1 MAVYIIADMHF
12 DDKFI
17 LSYENRPFGTA
28 EEMNHTIIKNWNKT
42 VKEEDVVYVL
52 GDVGNETYIS
62 ELNGIKYLIK
72 GNHDTQ
78 DNEQYRKCGFR
89 EVYDLPVILEDFWIL
104 SHEPMYVNSNMP
116 YANLFGHVH
125 ANPIYRSVSPQ
136 SFCVSV
142 ERIGYKPVLLSEI
155 KRQIQE
161 EARKEQNRNET

>member
-1 MAVYIIADMHF
+1 MAVYIISDMHF

-17 LSYENRPFGTA
+17 LSYENRPFDTVD
-28 EEMNHTIIKNWNKT
+28 EMNQTILENWNTT

-52 GDVGNETYIS
+52 GDVGSETYIS
-62 ELNGIKYLIK
+62 RLNGIKYLVK
-72 GNHDTQ
+72 GNHDTKA
-78 DNEQYRKCGFR
+78 NEEYRKCGFK

>member
-1 MAVYIIADMHF
+1 MAVYIISDMHF

-17 LSYENRPFGTA
+17 LSYENRPFDTVD
-28 EEMNHTIIKNWNKT
+28 EMNQTILENWNTT

-52 GDVGNETYIS
+52 GDVGSETYIS
-62 ELNGIKYLIK
+62 RLNGIKYLVK